1 MSFLIPAHAA
11 RSGDDPIFALNSEAN
26 ARARAGEPIINATVG
41 ALLDD
46 EGRLAVL
53 PTMAEALRAVPAEV
67 VAGYA
72 PIAGPDDFRR
82 AVVTDLL
89 GDRPSQAEGHPQTP
103 AARSAVAVATPGG
116 TGAIRLAFSNFLE
129 PGQAVLTSSFY
140 WSPYKT
146 LADDA
151 GRKLE
156 TFRMFD
162 ERGRLDTADF
172 DRQLGRQLTTQGRA
186 LAILNSPCHNPTGYS
201 FDDEEWK
208 ALVSVIDHHASR
220 GPVALVLDVAYA
232 RYGAGD
238 LGAAIDRVLPLS
250 GKALVTFTWSAS
262 KSFTEY
268 GLRVGALVAV
278 HPEAAE
284 RERLFNAF
292 AYACRGTWSN
302 CNAGG
307 MAAVTRVLTDP
318 ELRARVDRERAA
330 LKGLLDRRVAA
341 WNARALPAGL
351 RYPRYDGGFFT
362 TVFCDDTGQAG
373 GHPQS
378 PATASARLR
387 AEGVF
392 VVPVAGALRVALCS
406 VAERDVPR
414 LVDSIARALG
424 GTGAARPAHP

>member
-1 MSFLIPAHAA
+1 MTFLIPGHAA

-26 ARARAGEPIINATVG
+26 ARARAGEPVINATVG

-67 VAGYA
+67 AAGYA
-72 PIAGPDDFRR
+72 PIAGPEDFRR
-82 AVVTDLL
+82 AVVADLL
-89 GDRPSQAEGHPQTP
+89 EGPGAGP
-103 AARSAVAVATPGG
+103 ARREAAANALAIATPGG
-116 TGAIRLAFSNFLE
+116 SGAIRLTFSNFLE
-129 PGQAVLTSSFY
+129 PGQALLTSSFY
-140 WSPYKT
+140 WGPYKT

-162 ERGRLDTADF
+162 ERGRLDAADF
-172 DRQLGRQLTTQGRA
+172 ARHLGRQLDTQGRA

-201 FDDEEWK
+201 FDDDEWQ
-208 ALVSVIDHHASR
+208 AVASVVSRESSR
-220 GPVALVLDVAYA
+220 GPIALVLDVAYA

-238 LGAAIDRVLPLS
+238 LGAVVDRVLPLA
-250 GKALVTFTWSAS
+250 GKALLLFTWSAS

-278 HPEAAE
+278 HPDTAE
-284 RERLFNAF
+284 RDRLFNAF
-292 AYACRGTWSN
+292 SYACRGTWSN

-318 ELRARVDRERAA
+318 ELRARVDKERAA
-330 LKGLLDRRVAA
+330 LKALLDRRVAR
-341 WNARALPAGL
+341 WNQLAGPAGL

-362 TVFCDDTGQAG
+362 TVFCDDV
-373 GHPQS
+373 P
-378 PATASARLR
+378 TAHARLK

-392 VVPVAGALRVALCS
+392 AVPLPGGALRIALCS

-414 LVDSIARALG
+414 LVDALTRA
-424 GTGAARPAHP
+424 TR